1 MGTQLV
7 LIEENEPEWRL
18 DDHTVEVGRRGIA
31 AAREALHRGE
41 HRAMRRRGADRP
53 SRAA

>member
-31 AAREALHRGE
+31 AARKALHHDEGRRPA
-41 HRAMRRRGADRP
+41 RATADRS